1 MSWGNPANAS
11 LKHGVNNGTIPKEGP
26 KTLPFRVDLTVN
38 QSYEIDLSQQN
49 ALEQI
54 SFIQG
59 VFIDNKDNGQPLLL
73 TCQGTGQVVSMPP
86 GAQGYVPVLAVL
98 PNKFLVATMGG
109 VVVNLF
115 FYNMPMP
122 AAVWGD
128 GSGAFQFDA
137 NGNLLVAEPYLDAL
151 ISDQGSGDGLN
162 VNILSGGAGG
172 GAGGLPPQVVTS
184 AGSAG
189 VLNLT
194 LLDPGATQKFRVAG
208 FAVYLDYDVFDD
220 DGNAGLKEWVI
231 REGTTSSPVRTLFS
245 GKFFVAPNPIVD
257 NWGAYTMPNAP
268 AGMVE
273 IFRSP
278 EGCYYESSAVDN
290 PLTFAM
296 PGFAW
301 DDGLLRVH
309 FAGEIYTP

>member
-59 VFIDNKDNGQPLLL
+59 VFIDNKDNSQPLLL
-73 TCQGTGQVVSMPP
+73 TCQGTGQVVNMPP

-172 GAGGLPPQVVTS
+172 GAGGLPPKVVTS
-184 AGSAG
+184 SGAAG

-194 LLDPGATQKFRVAG
+194 ILAPGPTEKFRVAG
-208 FAVYLDYDVFDD
+208 VRVTADWNLFDD
-220 DGNAGLKEWVI
+220 DGNAGFKSMALI
-231 REGTTSSPVRTLFS
+231 EGTSSSVVATLASWQMNVKPTQTLGFS
-245 GKFFVAPNPIVD
+245 GWAQVLCPQANDVLFQ
-257 NWGAYTMPNAP
+257 
-268 AGMVE
+268 
-273 IFRSP
+273 SP
-278 EGCYYESSAVDN
+278 PGFYYEAAQLN
-290 PLTFAM
+290 TNLTVVM
-296 PGFAW
+296 PGFQW
-301 DDGLLRVH
+301 DGGLLRVTVY
-309 FAGEIYTP
+309 GEIYVP